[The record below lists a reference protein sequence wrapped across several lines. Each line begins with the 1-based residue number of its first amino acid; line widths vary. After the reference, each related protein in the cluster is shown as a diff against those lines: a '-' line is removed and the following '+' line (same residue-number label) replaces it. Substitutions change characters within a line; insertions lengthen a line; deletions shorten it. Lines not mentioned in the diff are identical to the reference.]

1 MSMRKVLHILTRET
15 DADANEVV
23 LRQRAMPDCELET
36 VKLED
41 GQLDYSNLLQKI
53 FTADSVAV
61 W

>member
-1 MSMRKVLHILTRET
+1 MRKVLHILTRET

>member
-1 MSMRKVLHILTRET
+1 MRKVLHILTRET
-15 DADANEVV
+15 DADASEVV
-23 LRQRAMPDCELET
+23 LRQRALPDCELET